1 MQMTTAERQDYNKLT
16 REQKE
21 DFEYHARKHPDWEFQ
36 MVMIK
41 LAFEEKTDETIENG
55 GKDVDPN
62 DINIWMAILKGV
74 KTILSKFKS
83 IGKQIFNIIDNEI
96 TFIQEQIK
104 SGIRKINDAIV
115 RHFFDEVYKSNDHA
129 LRLTKE
135 EQQQYDKLS
144 QSEKEKF
151 DCQSKEHPNWTFCQV
166 VAKLQ
171 FDKTAEQ
178 RLKDNDF

>member
-1 MQMTTAERQDYNKLT
+1 MQMTNEERQDYNKLT
-16 REQKE
+16 KEQKE
-21 DFEYHARKHPDWEFQ
+21 DFEFHARKHPDWEFQ
-36 MVMIK
+36 MVMIS

-115 RHFFDEVYKSNDHA
+115 RHLFDEVYTLNDHS
-129 LRLTKE
+129 LQMTNE
-135 EQQQYDKLS
+135 EQQEYDRLS

-151 DCQSKEHPNWTFCQV
+151 DCQSRKHPRWSFKQV
-166 VAKLQ
+166 MVKVH
-171 FDKTAEQ
+171 FDNCVDTYVE
-178 RLKDNDF
+178 